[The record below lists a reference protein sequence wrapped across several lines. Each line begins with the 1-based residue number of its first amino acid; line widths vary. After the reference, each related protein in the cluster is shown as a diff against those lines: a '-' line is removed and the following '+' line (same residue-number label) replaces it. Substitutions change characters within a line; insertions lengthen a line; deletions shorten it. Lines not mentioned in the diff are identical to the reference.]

1 MYKITLLP
9 GDGIGPEIIQS
20 VKSVIDAAG
29 VPIKW
34 DEHLVGEMA
43 FYKYG
48 SPLPENAINSIKTNK
63 IALKGPVTTQVIG
76 GFKSVNVSLRQMFD
90 LYANIRPV
98 KLLPGVETMFK
109 DVDIVIF
116 RENTEDL
123 YAGIEHV
130 IDHDRVEAVKV
141 ITRSASRRIVM
152 RAFDYARQNGRKKV
166 TAVHKANI
174 MKKSDGLFL
183 EEARLAANK
192 YEDIQYEE
200 LIVDNAC
207 MQLVQ
212 RPEKFDIVVT
222 ENLYGDILSDLC
234 AGLVGGLG
242 VVPGINA
249 GNEYMI
255 FEAVHGSAPDIAGKN
270 KANPLA
276 LLLSAIEMLKFLKE
290 HKAADLIQQAIYQL
304 LETGSCLTPDL
315 GGSAT
320 TTEMTQELCD
330 LINRIGEYN

>member
-1 MYKITLLP
+1 MYNITLLP
-9 GDGIGPEIIQS
+9 GDGIGPEITES

-29 VPIKW
+29 VAIQW
-34 DEHLVGEMA
+34 DEHQVGQKVLE
-43 FYKYG
+43 KYG
-48 SPLPENAINSIKTNK
+48 TPLPDNVIESIKSNK
-63 IALKGPVTTQVIG
+63 IALKGPVTTQVAG
-76 GFKSVNVSLRQMFD
+76 GFKSINVSLRQMFD

-98 KLLPGVETMFK
+98 KSLPGVKSLFK
-109 DVDIVIF
+109 DIDIVIF

-130 IDHDRVEAVKV
+130 IDENRVEAIKV
-141 ITRSASRRIVM
+141 ITRSASRKIVTK
-152 RAFDYARQNGRKKV
+152 AFDYARQNGRKKV

-183 EEARLAANK
+183 EEARLAADKNN
-192 YEDIQYEE
+192 EIQYNE

-212 RPEKFDIVVT
+212 RPEKFDIIVT
-222 ENLYGDILSDLC
+222 ENLYGDIISDLC

-249 GNEYMI
+249 GNDYMI
-255 FEAVHGSAPDIAGKN
+255 FEAVHGSAPDISGKN

-276 LLLSAIEMLKFLKE
+276 LLLSAVEMLKFLQE
-290 HKAADLIQQAIYQL
+290 PEAADSIQKAVYRL
-304 LETGSCLTPDL
+304 LKMGSCLTPDL
-315 GGSAT
+315 GGKAT
-320 TTEMTQELCD
+320 TTEMTRELCR
-330 LINRIGEYN
+330 LIWKK